1 MRPGHAVL
9 LSAALG
15 LGLSGCTRPGGSA
28 QQPGE
33 TPAARSAPAGNDLDA
48 APAKSTTLDVGVVT
62 ARQGTLNVQRSASA
76 IIQAQRDSHVAAQ
89 SGGNVQ
95 AVLADEGER
104 VGQGAVVVQLDD
116 TQQRQALENARLQ
129 LQQAQITL
137 DQTRSTTSQATGA
150 LQASVTSAQA
160 SLSQAQQGAQS
171 AESLYRLGG
180 ISLSDLQAA
189 RATLAQAQSA
199 LAQAR
204 NSLEQNGRSAQSSVP
219 LQLSQLQSAQASVR
233 QAEENLAR
241 TAVRAP
247 FAGTV
252 ASIDVEV
259 GEFAAQGSPVF
270 RLVDPGSI
278 RVKFSVPSADAG
290 ALNEGSTLN
299 LGYGG
304 RNYVATVV
312 GSPGIAGENRLV
324 PITARV
330 QGGETLPVGG
340 AAQARYRN
348 TLGSGL
354 LIPSPAV
361 QTDGGENSVYV
372 AAGGVA
378 QRTPVTVV
386 AESGGQVAVRGLSA
400 GQQVITPV
408 PASLQDGTRIRIDPS
423 PTGSAARDRAAGS
436 SP

>member
-1 MRPGHAVL
+1 MNRGQVL
-9 LSAALG
+9 MVGAALS
-15 LGLSGCTRPGGSA
+15 LGLAACTPPGGGTQAA
-28 QQPGE
+28 QGSPTAAAPG
-33 TPAARSAPAGNDLDA
+33 RNDLDA
-48 APAKSTTLDVGVVT
+48 APAKSTTLDVKVVA
-62 ARQGTLNVQRSASA
+62 ARQGTLTVQRSASA
-76 IIQAQRDSHVAAQ
+76 IIQAQRDSQVAAQ
-89 SGGNVQ
+89 SSGNVQ
-95 AVLADEGER
+95 AVLATEGEQ

-116 TQQRQALENARLQ
+116 TQPRQALENARLQ

-137 DQTRSTTSQATGA
+137 DQTRSTTTQATGA

-160 SLSQAQQGAQS
+160 SLSQAQQGARS
-171 AESLYRLGG
+171 AESLYGLGG
-180 ISLSDLQAA
+180 ISLADLQAA

-204 NSLEQNGRSAQSSVP
+204 NALAQNGQSAQSSVP
-219 LQLSQLQSAQASVR
+219 LQLSQLQSAQAGVR

-278 RVKFSVPSADAG
+278 RVQFSVPSSDAG
-290 ALNEGSTLN
+290 ALREGTALN

-330 QGGETLPVGG
+330 QGGGALPVGG

-348 TLGSGL
+348 ALGSGM
-354 LIPSPAV
+354 LIPSAAV
-361 QTDGGENSVYV
+361 QVDGGENSVYV
-372 AAGGVA
+372 AAGSLA
-378 QRTPVTVV
+378 ERTPVTVV
-386 AESGGQVAVRGLSA
+386 AESGGQVAVRGLTA

-408 PASLQDGTRIRIDPS
+408 PASLQDGARIRIDGAPGGS
-423 PTGSAARDRAAGS
+423 P
-436 SP
+436 